1 MKDFM
6 DADFLL
12 NTPTAAALYHDYAEK
27 TPVMDY
33 HCHINPREIWEDR
46 QFDNITQVWL
56 GGDHYKW
63 RHMRTAGVEEK
74 YITGDASDREKFQKW
89 AETIGTAIG
98 NPLFHWSHLELR
110 RFFGY
115 EGVLNGDTAEEVW
128 QLCNEKLRQKDMS
141 ARNLILRSN
150 VTLICTTD
158 DPVDDLCYH
167 QKLAQDSSFPV
178 TVLPAWRPDKAMNIE
193 KASWTAY
200 VAQLGEAAGQTIA
213 TFADM
218 KQAMTARM
226 QFFHEQGCRL
236 SDHGLEYVMYV
247 PADEAQVE
255 AIFAK
260 RMAGSPITREEE
272 LMFKTAF
279 LVFMGRAYKRLG
291 WTMQLHYGV
300 KRDNN
305 TLMFDRLGPDTGYDC
320 ISNYTPTAQLADF
333 LNALACTDEL
343 PRTIVY
349 SLNPVDDAAIA
360 SVIGCFQNS
369 DAVGKVQQ
377 GSAWWFNDHI
387 LGMRQQMMNLA
398 SQSRLA
404 GFVGMLTDSRSFLSY
419 PRHEYFRRILCDYL
433 GSLVEEGQF
442 PDDRKVLG
450 KIVQD
455 VSYGNADR
463 YFAFPRKGG
472 ALR

>member
-193 KASWTAY
+193 KVSWTAY